1 MILIDLNYNG
11 WKAFAVDIN
20 GNKNPNKW
28 GYDIFTFQAVGD
40 VHGMTQYTVDGYAMS
55 LTEKGGR
62 TPLQMLQESLK

>member
-28 GYDIFTFQAVGD
+28 GYDVFAIRTATKSSSDDSFFFVGNSSM
-40 VHGMTQYTVDGYAMS
+40 VQ
-55 LTEKGGR
+55 KGGTDINKIITNR
-62 TPLQMLQESLK
+62 D